1 MIKNYTDL
9 NLRFWYFN
17 GLFSDDGVI
26 IKINNQNAKIA
37 KVSNTLAGKCTLD
50 YSNSNISILNNYFDL
65 MLNTSNHYTEIEVIL
80 PPLVYEKLNR
90 VLNVI
95 FNGDVYKVA
104 EITGYDPSGRNKTK
118 IKLLKYR

>member
-1 MIKNYTDL
+1 
-9 NLRFWYFN
+9 
-17 GLFSDDGVI
+17 
-26 IKINNQNAKIA
+26 
-37 KVSNTLAGKCTLD
+37 
-50 YSNSNISILNNYFDL
+50 
-65 MLNTSNHYTEIEVIL
+65 MLNTSTHYTEIEVIL

-104 EITGYDPSGRNKTK
+104 EITGYDPSGRNKTQ

>member
-1 MIKNYTDL
+1 
-9 NLRFWYFN
+9 
-17 GLFSDDGVI
+17 
-26 IKINNQNAKIA
+26 
-37 KVSNTLAGKCTLD
+37 
-50 YSNSNISILNNYFDL
+50 

-104 EITGYDPSGRNKTK
+104 EITGYDPPAQ
-118 IKLLKYR
+118 